1 MTHVTAIA
9 METTAAHLRALIHE
23 RPGAR
28 GSSDSVSPST
38 ACAGMGI
45 TGRCAGDMRESGQV
59 GGGKH
64 TRYLQQALSSGPD
77 LKPNCSRSVFGS
89 RGGVA
94 QASGYRPN
102 DRGDAAL
109 SMVNGF
115 GADGVFKRR

>member
-59 GGGKH
+59 GGANILDICSKP
-64 TRYLQQALSSGPD
+64 LALARISTNSFLD
-77 LKPNCSRSVFGS
+77 L
-89 RGGVA
+89 
-94 QASGYRPN
+94 
-102 DRGDAAL
+102 
-109 SMVNGF
+109 
-115 GADGVFKRR
+115 

>member
-59 GGGKH
+59 GGGTH
-64 TRYLQQALSSGPD
+64 TRYLQQALALARIST
-77 LKPNCSRSVFGS
+77 NCSRSEFGS
-89 RGGVA
+89 RVGVA